1 MKTVFSKVK
10 IFPVATVSKDEI
22 SNVVPIGFCQL
33 VDNESIWLED
43 NFMVK
48 SLENLGK
55 IKICSLFMGA
65 GDRLLPL
72 DKGQSR
78 NGQFRRDV
86 RQNEGRFAVVKP
98 DFL

>member
-22 SNVVPIGFCQL
+22 SNVIPIGFCQL

-55 IKICSLFMGA
+55 
-65 GDRLLPL
+65 
-72 DKGQSR
+72 
-78 NGQFRRDV
+78 N
-86 RQNEGRFAVVKP
+86 
-98 DFL
+98 